1 MSEQKLSLIETLRV
15 KEKRETKS
23 DPTVSIVIPVC
34 IPDNIQACLNA
45 IKLSNYPNIEVIIT
59 INSPSK
65 RTIKEILSEIEKAVS
80 NHPIKKR
87 LRIIKVNRAL
97 GFAAACNLGF
107 SHSKGR
113 YVLFLNDDTIIA
125 DNLINELVEA
135 CEANPNIAC
144 IQPKILSFRDKKS
157 FDYSGAAGGF
167 IDLYGTPFCAG
178 RIFETVEEDYGQ
190 YDDIEDICWASGA
203 CILCRKS
210 VLDETKAFQEE
221 FFAHMEEIDL
231 SLRILKKGYKIVLNP
246 KTKVFQEE
254 FFAHMEEIDLSLRI
268 LKKGYKI
275 VLNPKTKV
283 YHMGEKTTKKLN
295 INSDFL
301 KYRNNLMMILI
312 NFRGTHLVKII
323 LPRIFMDLLNFLVR
337 VYKREKILALN
348 IPKAY
353 FSILKGMRYILQ
365 RRRQFS
371 NNGYQN
377 YLRIIFPKSIAIL
390 YYLKGF
396 KYFHQLRRFFNA

>member
-15 KEKRETKS
+15 KEKKGTKF

-190 YDDIEDICWASGA
+190 YDDIENICWASGA
-203 CILCRKS
+203 CIFCRKS
-210 VLDETKAFQEE
+210 VLDETKA
-221 FFAHMEEIDL
+221 
-231 SLRILKKGYKIVLNP
+231 
-246 KTKVFQEE
+246 FQEE